1 LHLSSSTARIKE
13 GERTIPYPKI
23 ANNISVFFFCSKL
36 TAIYIAAYIVDL
48 ILVLHEISKV
58 TVARLDPPK
67 SLSRDSVMDV
77 LTAYKSTSSHIHDQ
91 VKEVAVSY
99 KVEEKIAS
107 VIRNAL

>member
-1 LHLSSSTARIKE
+1 VSEQYLTQKLLITFL
-13 GERTIPYPKI
+13 
-23 ANNISVFFFCSKL
+23 FFFCSKL
-36 TAIYIAAYIVDL
+36 TAVYIAAYIVDL

-58 TVARLDPPK
+58 TMATLDPPK

-77 LTAYKSTSSHIHDQ
+77 LTAYESTSSHIHDQ
-91 VKEVAVSY
+91 VKAVPVTL